1 MSGFTSLI
9 SMVSSCLSSCHSS
22 KKSLFCFYQQY
33 KSSESSEPKLK
44 SRQASNH
51 CKSVFEAAK
60 LAYYNGTKG
69 SITLHKIG
77 SGDSV
82 FNKSK
87 SPVHSLFLY
96 LTTCGYYLLH
106 LIKKNYLLKS
116 HLRTLILML

>member
-1 MSGFTSLI
+1 
-9 SMVSSCLSSCHSS
+9 MVSCCLCSCHSS

-51 CKSVFEAAK
+51 YKSVFEAAK
-60 LAYYNGTKG
+60 LAYYNGNKG

-77 SGDSV
+77 SRDSA

-87 SPVHSLFLY
+87 SPVHSVDTFNDLWILSSASDKEKLFGKKSFKNANLDA
-96 LTTCGYYLLH
+96 LDVSIPVSLL
-106 LIKKNYLLKS
+106 
-116 HLRTLILML
+116 

>member
-1 MSGFTSLI
+1 MSGFALLI
-9 SMVSSCLSSCHSS
+9 SMVSSCLCSCHSS
-22 KKSLFCFYQQY
+22 KKSLFCFCQQY

-44 SRQASNH
+44 SRQASNY

-60 LAYYNGTKG
+60 LAYDNGTKG

-87 SPVHSLFLY
+87 SPVSSLFLY
-96 LTTCGYYLLH
+96 LTPCWYYLLH

-116 HLRTLILML
+116 HFGTLILML